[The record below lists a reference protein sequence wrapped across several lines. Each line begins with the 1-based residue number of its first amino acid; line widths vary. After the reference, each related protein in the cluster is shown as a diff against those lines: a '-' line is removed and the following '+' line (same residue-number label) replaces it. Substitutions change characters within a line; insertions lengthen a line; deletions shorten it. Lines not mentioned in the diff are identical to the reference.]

1 MTTEQQLRQ
10 LEARVDDL
18 LRISAR
24 LRQENQS
31 LHEREAKLVEERAQ
45 LLKKKR
51 CGSQQGRSHYFS
63 SEIPGAGVLSV
74 ASCLTLIHSQCGALG
89 HV

>member
-1 MTTEQQLRQ
+1 MTTEQKHRQ

-45 LLKKKR
+45 LLKKND
-51 CGSQQGRSHYFS
+51 
-63 SEIPGAGVLSV
+63 V
-74 ASCLTLIHSQCGALG
+74 ARNKVEAIISRLKSLEQES
-89 HV
+89 

>member
-31 LHEREAKLVEERAQ
+31 LHVREAKLVEERAQ
-45 LLKKKR
+45 LLKKND
-51 CGSQQGRSHYFS
+51 
-63 SEIPGAGVLSV
+63 V
-74 ASCLTLIHSQCGALG
+74 ARNKVEAIISRLKSLEQES
-89 HV
+89 

>member
-24 LRQENQS
+24 LRQENQA
-31 LHEREAKLVEERAQ
+31 LHDRESKLVEERAQ
-45 LLKKKR
+45 LLKKNDAA
-51 CGSQQGRSHYFS
+51 RSKLEAIIS
-63 SEIPGAGVLSV
+63 RLKSLEQES
-74 ASCLTLIHSQCGALG
+74 
-89 HV
+89 

>member
-31 LHEREAKLVEERAQ
+31 LH
-45 LLKKKR
+45 
-51 CGSQQGRSHYFS
+51 
-63 SEIPGAGVLSV
+63 
-74 ASCLTLIHSQCGALG
+74 
-89 HV
+89 

>member
-31 LHEREAKLVEERAQ
+31 LHEREAKLVEDRAQ
-45 LLKKKR
+45 LLKKND
-51 CGSQQGRSHYFS
+51 
-63 SEIPGAGVLSV
+63 V
-74 ASCLTLIHSQCGALG
+74 ARNKVEAIISRLKSLEQES
-89 HV
+89 

>member
-24 LRQENQS
+24 LRQENQA
-31 LHEREAKLVEERAQ
+31 LYDRESKLVEEQAQ
-45 LLKKKR
+45 LLKKNDAA
-51 CGSQQGRSHYFS
+51 RSKVEAIIS
-63 SEIPGAGVLSV
+63 RLKSLEQES
-74 ASCLTLIHSQCGALG
+74 
-89 HV
+89 

>member
-24 LRQENQS
+24 LRQENQA
-31 LHEREAKLVEERAQ
+31 LHDRESKLVEERAQ
-45 LLKKKR
+45 LLKKNDAARNKVEAIISR
-51 CGSQQGRSHYFS
+51 LKSLEQES
-63 SEIPGAGVLSV
+63 
-74 ASCLTLIHSQCGALG
+74 
-89 HV
+89 

>member
-24 LRQENQS
+24 LRQENQA
-31 LHEREAKLVEERAQ
+31 LQDRESKLVEERAQ
-45 LLKKKR
+45 LLKKNDAA
-51 CGSQQGRSHYFS
+51 RSKVEAIIS
-63 SEIPGAGVLSV
+63 RLKSLEQES
-74 ASCLTLIHSQCGALG
+74 
-89 HV
+89 

>member
-24 LRQENQS
+24 LRQENQA
-31 LHEREAKLVEERAQ
+31 LQDRESKLVEERAQ
-45 LLKKKR
+45 LLKKNDAA
-51 CGSQQGRSHYFS
+51 RSKVEAIIS
-63 SEIPGAGVLSV
+63 RLKSLERES
-74 ASCLTLIHSQCGALG
+74 
-89 HV
+89 

>member
-45 LLKKKR
+45 LLKKND
-51 CGSQQGRSHYFS
+51 
-63 SEIPGAGVLSV
+63 V
-74 ASCLTLIHSQCGALG
+74 ARNKVEAIISRLKSLDQES
-89 HV
+89 

>member
-24 LRQENQS
+24 LRQENQA
-31 LHEREAKLVEERAQ
+31 LHDRESKLVEERAQ
-45 LLKKKR
+45 LLKKNDAA
-51 CGSQQGRSHYFS
+51 RSK
-63 SEIPGAGVLSV
+63 VV
-74 ASCLTLIHSQCGALG
+74 AIISRLKSLEQES
-89 HV
+89 